1 MVSQP
6 IYLGLLVVGSGSI
19 DLLLLETLIEFRVG
33 GLGSYPLSSHSQ
45 MRLSWAVSMSFDT
58 KVN

>member
-45 MRLSWAVSMSFDT
+45 MRLSWAVTMSFDT
-58 KVN
+58 KLN